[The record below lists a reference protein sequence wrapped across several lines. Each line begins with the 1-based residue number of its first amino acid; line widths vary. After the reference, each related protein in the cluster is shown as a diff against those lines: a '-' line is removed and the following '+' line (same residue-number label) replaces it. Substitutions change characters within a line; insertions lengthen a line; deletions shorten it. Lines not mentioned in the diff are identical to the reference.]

1 MLFGAAPKIVHKGKE
16 VSEQDGFSQH
26 FSKRLN
32 YLLQRKMLAKGEY
45 VFLGS
50 VVISLTFT

>member
-32 YLLQRKMLAKGEY
+32 HLLQRKHMAKGEY
-45 VFLGS
+45 MSLGS
-50 VVISLTFT
+50 AIISLTFT